1 MSSPSW
7 NVRRRLAPG
16 LGALACAALLWPHA
30 ASSASGQPRMTRAQE
45 TEFHRAVT
53 GAFAHGDHDEARRLA
68 EARDAADPSAAAV
81 LARLDI
87 MRGDYAAAEGRLLP
101 VVAANAISGAGL
113 ELALLY
119 DYLGRRD
126 EALPRLRVLLDRL
139 RRSPDPLDL
148 YRATL
153 AARALGD
160 YRVANTLIRA
170 ASLEAPDDPAIQA
183 LWGELFVEKYD
194 NLEASKSFADVLR
207 LDDKWAPAHLGLAR
221 SLVDTDPPTARDMAA
236 AALEIAPDYLEA
248 HLFLAQR
255 DLDDQ
260 EHEAAGVALTRA
272 LEINPQSLEARSLI
286 AAVAYVEDRIDDFD
300 AEVAR
305 VLAINPVYGDV
316 YRVAGNLTAR
326 KYRFPE
332 AVALVRRGLEID
344 PDNTRGY
351 AELGL
356 HLLRTGDEPA
366 ARVALERSFA
376 TDPYDVVTYNL
387 LDLLDAL
394 DEFETFE
401 VGDLVVRLHRDEAP
415 VMKSYVLSLA
425 QQALDDLSARYMFRP
440 QGPILI
446 EMFPRHD
453 DFAVRTLGLP
463 GMIGALGACFG
474 SVVTLDSPR
483 ARTPGEFNWEAT
495 LWHEMAHVVTLQM
508 SNQRIPRWMSEGLST
523 FEEKRA
529 RFDWG
534 RDQDLGFATAL
545 NEDNVLSLRDLNG
558 GFSSPETI
566 SMAYFQASVLV
577 EHLVDE
583 YGETT
588 IHQLLRA
595 WGEGLDTEAALA
607 RVGLDF
613 DSLQASFDVAV
624 EARFG
629 DLRRAMEGP
638 EDAAPAPDAA
648 DRLSMLRSMAD
659 EHPGSFPVQMAL
671 GRALREAGE
680 TAAAVAAFGA
690 AAALAPMA
698 TGGSSPRV
706 PLAEIAAE
714 EGDPGLAMDHL
725 SAHLDY
731 DARDIVSARQLAALA
746 EETGDEAR
754 LRRAHELII
763 EIDPFDPAP
772 HQTLGRLAMAR
783 DDHAV
788 AAREFEVSLAIGPL
802 DRVATQIDLAESYLA
817 AGRTDAAKREVIAAL
832 ETAPSY
838 ERALELLLRIVEAG

>member
-1 MSSPSW
+1 MEPMSRRGW
-7 NVRRRLAPG
+7 NSRRLRAPA
-16 LGALACAALLWPHA
+16 LGALACVALLWPHPV
-30 ASSASGQPRMTRAQE
+30 SGQSPTRAQE

-53 GAFAHGDHDEARRLA
+53 GALAHGDYDEVRRLA
-68 EARDAADPSAAAV
+68 EARDAADPSAGAV

-87 MRGDYAAAEGRLLP
+87 LRGEYTAAETRLTP
-101 VVAANAISGAGL
+101 VAGVSPISGAGL

-160 YRVANTLIRA
+160 YRLANTLIRA
-170 ASLEAPDDPAIQA
+170 ASLEAPDDLAIQT

-194 NLEASKSFADVLR
+194 NLEASKLFTDVLQ

-236 AALEIAPDYLEA
+236 VALEIAPDYVDA
-248 HLFLAQR
+248 RIFLAQR

-260 EHEAAGVALTRA
+260 EHEAAGAALERA
-272 LEINPQSLEARSLI
+272 LEINPRSLEARSLI
-286 AAVAYVEDRIDDFD
+286 AAVAYVEDRLDDFD

-305 VLAINPVYGDV
+305 VLEINPAYGDV

-332 AVALVRRGLEID
+332 AVTLVRRGLEID
-344 PDNTRGY
+344 PDNTRSH

-376 TDPYDVVTYNL
+376 DDPYDVVTYNL

-401 VGDLVVRLHRDEAP
+401 EGDLVVRLHRDEAP

-425 QQALDDLSARYMFRP
+425 QRALDDLSARYDFKP
-440 QGPILI
+440 EGPILI

-495 LWHEMAHVVTLQM
+495 LWHEMAHVITLQM

-529 RFDWG
+529 RPDWA

-545 NEDNVLSLRDLNG
+545 NEDNVLSLRDLNS
-558 GFSSPETI
+558 GFSRPETI

-577 EHLVDE
+577 EHLIDA
-583 YGETT
+583 YGEST
-588 IHQLLRA
+588 IHQMLRA
-595 WGEGLDTEAALA
+595 WGDGLDTEEALE

-638 EDAAPAPDAA
+638 EESAPSPDAV

-680 TAAAVAAFGA
+680 TDGAVVAFRTA
-690 AAALAPMA
+690 VDLAPMA
-698 TGGSSPRV
+698 TGASSPRV
-706 PLAEIAAE
+706 PLAEIAVE
-714 EGDPGLAMDHL
+714 QGDPGLAMDHL
-725 SAHLDY
+725 AEHLDY

-746 EETGDEAR
+746 QEQGDDVR
-754 LRRAHELII
+754 LRRAYELIV
-763 EIDPFDPAP
+763 EIDPFDPTP
-772 HQTLGRLAMAR
+772 HQALGRLAKTR
-783 DDHAV
+783 EDHAT

-817 AGRTDAAKREVIAAL
+817 AGRTDDAKRAVIAAL

-838 ERALELLLRIVEAG
+838 ERALELLLTIVEAG

>member
-1 MSSPSW
+1 MEPMSRRGW
-7 NVRRRLAPG
+7 NSRRLHAPV
-16 LGALACAALLWPHA
+16 LGALACAALLWPHPV
-30 ASSASGQPRMTRAQE
+30 SGQPPTRAQE

-53 GAFAHGDHDEARRLA
+53 GALAHGEYDEARRLA
-68 EARDAADPSAAAV
+68 EARDAADPSAVAV

-87 MRGDYAAAEGRLLP
+87 MRGEFTAAENRLTP
-101 VVAANAISGAGL
+101 VAGVNPISGAGL

-126 EALPRLRVLLDRL
+126 EALPRLRVLVDRL
-139 RRSPDPLDL
+139 RRSPEPLDL

-160 YRVANTLIRA
+160 YRLANTFIRA
-170 ASLEAPDDPAIQA
+170 ASLEAPDDPAIQT

-194 NLEASKSFADVLR
+194 NLEASKSFAEVLQ
-207 LDDKWAPAHLGLAR
+207 LDDTWAPAHLGLAR

-236 AALEIAPDYLEA
+236 AALEIAPDFVDA
-248 HLFLAQR
+248 RIFLAQR

-260 EHEAAGVALTRA
+260 EHEAAGAALDRV
-272 LEINPQSLEARSLI
+272 LEINPRSLEARSLI
-286 AAVAYVEDRIDDFD
+286 AAVAYVEDRLDDFE

-305 VLAINPVYGDV
+305 VLEINPAYGDV

-332 AVALVRRGLEID
+332 AVTLVRRGLEID
-344 PDNTRGY
+344 PDNSRSH

-376 TDPYDVVTYNL
+376 DDPYDVVTYNL

-394 DEFETFE
+394 EEFETFE

-425 QQALDDLSARYMFRP
+425 QRALDDLSARYDFKP
-440 QGPILI
+440 EGPILI

-495 LWHEMAHVVTLQM
+495 LWHEIAHVITLQM

-529 RFDWG
+529 RPDWA

-545 NEDNVLSLRDLNG
+545 NEDNVLSLRDLNS
-558 GFSSPETI
+558 GFSRPETI
-566 SMAYFQASVLV
+566 SMSYFQASVLV
-577 EHLVDE
+577 EHLIDA
-583 YGETT
+583 YGEST
-588 IHQLLRA
+588 IHQMLRA
-595 WGEGLDTEAALA
+595 WGDGLDTEEALA

-629 DLRRAMEGP
+629 ELRRAMEGP
-638 EDAAPAPDAA
+638 EEAAPSPDAP
-648 DRLSMLRSMAD
+648 DRLSMLREMAT

-671 GRALREAGE
+671 GRALREAGDIDG
-680 TAAAVAAFGA
+680 AVAAFGTA
-690 AAALAPMA
+690 VDLAPMA

-706 PLAEIAAE
+706 PLAEIAVE
-714 EGDPGLAMDHL
+714 QGDPGLAMDHL
-725 SAHLDY
+725 AAHLDY

-746 EETGDEAR
+746 QEQGDDVR
-754 LRRAHELII
+754 LRRAYELIV
-763 EIDPFDPAP
+763 EIDPFDPTP
-772 HQTLGRLAMAR
+772 HQALGRLAKTR
-783 DDHAV
+783 EDHTT
-788 AAREFEVSLAIGPL
+788 AALEFEVSLAIGPL

-817 AGRTDAAKREVIAAL
+817 AGRTDDAKREVIAAL

-838 ERALELLLRIVEAG
+838 ERALELLLTIVEAG

>member
-1 MSSPSW
+1 MSSPDW
-7 NVRRRLAPG
+7 HICRRLASA
-16 LGALACAALLWPHA
+16 LGAAVCALSLSTPFA
-30 ASSASGQPRMTRAQE
+30 AAQTGVTRAQE

-53 GAFAHGDHDEARRLA
+53 GAFAHGDLDEARRLA
-68 EARDAADPSAAAV
+68 EGRGDADPSAVAV
-81 LARLDI
+81 LARLDR
-87 MRGDYAAAEGRLLP
+87 MRGEYAAAEERLTP
-101 VVAANAISGAGL
+101 VAAVNGVSAAGL
-113 ELALLY
+113 ELALLH

-126 EALPRLRVLLDRL
+126 EARPRLQLLLDRL
-139 RRSPDPLDL
+139 RRSPEPLDL

-160 YRVANTLIRA
+160 YRLANTLIRA
-170 ASLEAPDDPAIQA
+170 ASIEAPDDLAIQT

-207 LDDKWAPAHLGLAR
+207 VDDQWAPAHLGLAR
-221 SLVDTDPPTARDMAA
+221 SLVDTDPPTARGMAA
-236 AALEIAPDYLEA
+236 TAIEIAPDYLDA

-255 DLDDQ
+255 DLDDR
-260 EHEAAGVALTRA
+260 EHEAAGVALLRA
-272 LEINPQSLEARSLI
+272 LQINPRSLEARSLI
-286 AAVAYVEDRIDDFD
+286 AAVAYVEDRLDDFE

-305 VLAINPVYGDV
+305 VLAINASYGDV
-316 YRVAGNLTAR
+316 YRMAGNLTAR
-326 KYRFPE
+326 NYRFPE
-332 AVALVRRGLEID
+332 AVVLVRRGLEID
-344 PDNTRGY
+344 PENTRSY

-376 TDPYDVVTYNL
+376 EDPYDVVTYNL

-401 VGDLVVRLHRDEAP
+401 AGDLVVRLHPDEAP
-415 VMKSYVLSLA
+415 VMKNYVLSLA
-425 QQALDDLSARYMFRP
+425 QQALDDLSARYEFKP
-440 QGPILI
+440 TGPILI

-523 FEEKRA
+523 YEEKRA

-545 NEDNVLSLRDLNG
+545 NEDDVLSLRDLNG
-558 GFSSPETI
+558 GFSRPETI

-577 EHLVDE
+577 EHIVDAH
-583 YGETT
+583 GETT

-629 DLRRAMEGP
+629 DLRRAMESP
-638 EDAAPAPDAA
+638 EEQAPAPEAA
-648 DRLSMLRSMAD
+648 DRLSLLRSVAE
-659 EHPGSFPVQMAL
+659 EHPGSFPVQMSLGHAL
-671 GRALREAGE
+671 QEAGE
-680 TAAAVAAFGA
+680 TDAAVAAFTA

-706 PLAEIAAE
+706 PLADIAVE
-714 EGDPGLAMDHL
+714 QGDPGMAMDHL
-725 SAHLDY
+725 FAHLEY

-746 EETGDEAR
+746 EEAGDVAR
-754 LRRAHELII
+754 MRRAYELIV
-763 EIDPFDPAP
+763 EIDPFDPLP
-772 HQTLGRLAMAR
+772 HQALGRLAKDR
-783 DDHAV
+783 EDYTE

-802 DRVATQIDLAESYLA
+802 DRVATQVDLAETYLA
-817 AGRTDAAKREVIAAL
+817 DGRTDAAKREVIAAL

-838 ERALELLLRIVEAG
+838 ERALDLLLRIVEAG

>member
-1 MSSPSW
+1 MSSPDCQI
-7 NVRRRLAPG
+7 RRLPLVGVLACVAL
-16 LGALACAALLWPHA
+16 LGALPAVA
-30 ASSASGQPRMTRAQE
+30 QVTRAQE

-53 GAFAHGDHDEARRLA
+53 RALAHGDHDEARRLA
-68 EARDAADPSAAAV
+68 EARDAADPSAVAV

-87 MRGDYAAAEGRLLP
+87 VRGEYAAAEERLTP
-101 VVAANAISGAGL
+101 VAAANPVSGAGL

-126 EALPRLRVLLDRL
+126 EARPRLQLMLDRL
-139 RRSPDPLDL
+139 RRSPESLDL

-160 YRVANTLIRA
+160 YRLANTLIRA
-170 ASLEAPDDPAIQA
+170 ASLEAPDDPAIQT

-194 NLEASKSFADVLR
+194 NLEASTSFQDVLK
-207 LDDKWAPAHLGLAR
+207 LDDQWAPAHLGLAR
-221 SLVDTDPPTARDMAA
+221 SLADTNPPAARELAA

-255 DLDDQ
+255 DLDDRD
-260 EHEAAGVALTRA
+260 HDAAAVAIARA
-272 LEINPQSLEARSLI
+272 LAINPRSLEARSLT
-286 AAVAYVEDRIDDFD
+286 AAVAYVEDRLDDFD

-305 VLAINPVYGDV
+305 VLAINAAYGDV
-316 YRVAGNLTAR
+316 YRMAGNLAAR
-326 KYRFPE
+326 NYRFPE
-332 AVALVRRGLEID
+332 AVVLVRHGLEVD
-344 PDNTRGY
+344 PNNTRSY

-366 ARVALERSFA
+366 AREALERSFA
-376 TDPYDVVTYNL
+376 EDPYDVVTYNL

-394 DEFETFE
+394 EEFETFE

-415 VMKSYVLSLA
+415 VMKHYVLSLA
-425 QQALDDLSARYMFRP
+425 QQALEDLSARYQFQP
-440 QGPILI
+440 TGPILI

-495 LWHEMAHVVTLQM
+495 LWHEIAHVITLQM

-529 RFDWG
+529 RLDWG

-558 GFSSPETI
+558 GFSRPETI

-577 EHLVDE
+577 EHIIDAH
-583 YGETT
+583 GETT
-588 IHQLLRA
+588 IHELLRA
-595 WGEGLDTEAALA
+595 WGDGLDTEAALA

-629 DLRRAMEGP
+629 ALRRAMQGP
-638 EDAAPAPDAA
+638 EEDAPAPDDVA
-648 DRLSMLRSMAD
+648 RLALLRSLAE
-659 EHPGSFPVQMAL
+659 EHPGSFPIQMSL
-671 GRALREAGE
+671 GRTLREVGE
-680 TAAAVAAFGA
+680 TDAAVAAFTA

-698 TGGSSPRV
+698 TGASSPRV
-706 PLAEIAAE
+706 PLAEIAVE
-714 EGDPGLAMDHL
+714 QGDPGLAMDHL
-725 SAHLDY
+725 VAHLTY
-731 DARDIVSARQLAALA
+731 DARDIVSARQLAGLA
-746 EETGDEAR
+746 EDAGDDAR
-754 LRRAHELII
+754 LRRAYELII
-763 EIDPFDPAP
+763 EIDPFDPTP
-772 HQTLGRLAMAR
+772 HQALGRLAKGREDYTA
-783 DDHAV
+783 AV
-788 AAREFEVSLAIGPL
+788 REFEVSLAIGPL

-817 AGRTDAAKREVIAAL
+817 GGRADEAKREVIAAL

-838 ERALELLLRIVEAG
+838 ERALELLLQIVEAG

>member
-1 MSSPSW
+1 MEPMSRRGW
-7 NVRRRLAPG
+7 NSRRLRAPV
-16 LGALACAALLWPHA
+16 LGALACAALLWPHPV
-30 ASSASGQPRMTRAQE
+30 SGQPPTRAQE

-53 GAFAHGDHDEARRLA
+53 GALAHGDYDEARRLA
-68 EARDAADPSAAAV
+68 EARDVADPSAAAV

-87 MRGDYAAAEGRLLP
+87 LRGEYTAAETRLTP
-101 VVAANAISGAGL
+101 VAGVSPISGAGL

-160 YRVANTLIRA
+160 YRLANTLIRA
-170 ASLEAPDDPAIQA
+170 ASLEAPDDLAIQT
-183 LWGELFVEKYD
+183 LWGELFVDKYD
-194 NLEASKSFADVLR
+194 NREASTSFTDVLQ

-221 SLVDTDPPTARDMAA
+221 SLVDTDPPTARNLAA
-236 AALEIAPDYLEA
+236 AALEIAPDYVDA
-248 HLFLAQR
+248 HIFLAQR

-260 EHEAAGVALTRA
+260 EHEAAGVALERA
-272 LEINPQSLEARSLI
+272 LEINPLSLEARSLI
-286 AAVAYVEDRIDDFD
+286 AAVAYVEDRLDDFD

-305 VLAINPVYGDV
+305 VLEINPAYGDV

-332 AVALVRRGLEID
+332 AVTLVRRGLEID
-344 PDNTRGY
+344 PDNTRSH

-376 TDPYDVVTYNL
+376 DDPYDVVTYNL

-401 VGDLVVRLHRDEAP
+401 VGDLIVRLHRDEAP

-425 QQALDDLSARYMFRP
+425 QRALDDLSARYEFKP
-440 QGPILI
+440 EGPILI

-495 LWHEMAHVVTLQM
+495 LWHEIAHVITLQM

-529 RFDWG
+529 RPDWA

-545 NEDNVLSLRDLNG
+545 NEDNVLSLRDLNS
-558 GFSSPETI
+558 GFSRPETI

-577 EHLVDE
+577 EHLIDA
-583 YGETT
+583 YGEST
-588 IHQLLRA
+588 IHQMLRA
-595 WGEGLDTEAALA
+595 WGDGLDTEAALE

-624 EARFG
+624 DARFG

-638 EDAAPAPDAA
+638 EESVPAPDAP

-680 TAAAVAAFGA
+680 TDGAVAAFRTA
-690 AAALAPMA
+690 VDLAPMA

-706 PLAEIAAE
+706 PLAEIAVE
-714 EGDPGLAMDHL
+714 QGDPGLAMDHL
-725 SAHLDY
+725 AAHLDY

-746 EETGDEAR
+746 QEQGDDAR
-754 LRRAHELII
+754 LRRAYELIV
-763 EIDPFDPAP
+763 EIDPFDPTP
-772 HQTLGRLAMAR
+772 HQALGRLAKMR
-783 DDHAV
+783 EDHTT
-788 AAREFEVSLAIGPL
+788 AALEFEVSLAIGPL

-817 AGRTDAAKREVIAAL
+817 AGRTDDAKREVIAAL

-838 ERALELLLRIVEAG
+838 ERALELLLTIVEAG

>member
-1 MSSPSW
+1 MSRRGW
-7 NVRRRLAPG
+7 NSRRLRAPA
-16 LGALACAALLWPHA
+16 LGALACVALLWPHPV
-30 ASSASGQPRMTRAQE
+30 SGQSPTRAQE

-53 GAFAHGDHDEARRLA
+53 GALAHGDYDEVRRLA

-81 LARLDI
+81 LARLDSL
-87 MRGDYAAAEGRLLP
+87 RGEYTAAETRLTP
-101 VVAANAISGAGL
+101 VAEVSPISGAGL

-148 YRATL
+148 YRATQ

-160 YRVANTLIRA
+160 YRLANTLIRA
-170 ASLEAPDDPAIQA
+170 ASLEAPDDLAIQT

-194 NLEASKSFADVLR
+194 NLEASKLFTDVLQ

-236 AALEIAPDYLEA
+236 AALEIAPDYVDA
-248 HLFLAQR
+248 RIFLAQR

-260 EHEAAGVALTRA
+260 EHEAAGAALERA
-272 LEINPQSLEARSLI
+272 LEINPRSLEARSLI
-286 AAVAYVEDRIDDFD
+286 AAVAYVEDRLDDFD

-305 VLAINPVYGDV
+305 VLEINPAYGDV

-332 AVALVRRGLEID
+332 AVTLVRRGLEID
-344 PDNTRGY
+344 PDNSRSH

-376 TDPYDVVTYNL
+376 DDPYDVVTYNL

-401 VGDLVVRLHRDEAP
+401 EGDLVVRLHRDEAP

-425 QQALDDLSARYMFRP
+425 QRALDDLSARYDFKP
-440 QGPILI
+440 EGPILI

-495 LWHEMAHVVTLQM
+495 LWHEMAHVITLQM

-529 RFDWG
+529 RPDWA

-545 NEDNVLSLRDLNG
+545 NEDNVLSLRDLNS
-558 GFSSPETI
+558 GFSRPETI

-577 EHLVDE
+577 EHLIDA
-583 YGETT
+583 YGEST
-588 IHQLLRA
+588 IHQMLRA
-595 WGEGLDTEAALA
+595 WGDGLDTEEALE

-638 EDAAPAPDAA
+638 EESAPSPDAV

-680 TAAAVAAFGA
+680 TDGAVVAFRTA
-690 AAALAPMA
+690 VDLAPMA
-698 TGGSSPRV
+698 TGASSPRV
-706 PLAEIAAE
+706 PLAEIAVE
-714 EGDPGLAMDHL
+714 QGDPGLAMDHL
-725 SAHLDY
+725 AEHLDY

-746 EETGDEAR
+746 QEQGDDVR
-754 LRRAHELII
+754 LRRAYELIV
-763 EIDPFDPAP
+763 EIDPFDPTP
-772 HQTLGRLAMAR
+772 HQALGRLAKTR
-783 DDHAV
+783 EDHAT

-817 AGRTDAAKREVIAAL
+817 AGRTDDAKREVIAAL

-838 ERALELLLRIVEAG
+838 ERALELLLTIVEAG